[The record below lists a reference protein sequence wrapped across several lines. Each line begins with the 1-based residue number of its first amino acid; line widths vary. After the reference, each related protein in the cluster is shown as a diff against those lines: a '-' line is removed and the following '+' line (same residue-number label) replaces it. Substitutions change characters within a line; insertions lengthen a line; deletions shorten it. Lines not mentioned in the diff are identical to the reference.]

1 MNEEEVPDRSNFDSE
16 DEEELQ
22 QPPVKKKWSASEQ
35 REWTEVNRWDR
46 TDNSD
51 EDILLTFAKNLM
63 G

>member
-22 QPPVKKKWSASEQ
+22 QPPVKKKRSASEQ

-51 EDILLTFAKNLM
+51 EDILFTFAKNLM